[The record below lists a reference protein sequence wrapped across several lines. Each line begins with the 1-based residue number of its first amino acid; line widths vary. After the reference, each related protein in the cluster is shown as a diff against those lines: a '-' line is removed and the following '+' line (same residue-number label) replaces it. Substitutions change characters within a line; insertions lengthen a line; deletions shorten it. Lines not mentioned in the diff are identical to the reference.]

1 MRCLG
6 PISACLIGPLV
17 LTAGAATFLA
27 ALSCVTLGACDWS
40 RNGRRATR
48 EGEDAA
54 TSVGTAGESH
64 QEKRRRRS
72 RAAAKRVGAL

>member
-6 PISACLIGPLV
+6 AISACLIGPLV

-27 ALSCVTLGACDWS
+27 ALSCVTLGAC
-40 RNGRRATR
+40 GRRATR

-54 TSVGTAGESH
+54 TSVGTAGRPH
-64 QEKRRRRS
+64 QEKRRRQS